1 MTLQY
6 HNSISTKD
14 GYTLSID
21 NIVVDFAVTPKTM
34 ETFGTLLDGLPI
46 KYAVQVTYWFSGKIG
61 SFKHNFKIQMQDGT
75 SYWVGCVLNSRK
87 PINRVRLDANPNK
100 VAHHAA
106 FEAVLQFLIR
116 HTRLHRRTVKRFDLA
131 VDIPAERSDVFLVK
145 DNRAYLERRHGREF
159 TQYLGAKSS
168 TVGRTRLCNKQIE
181 AKLGYPLTRLELTLN
196 PEIPYG
202 DVKFPTVYWIQTM
215 ETTIDELISVTD
227 TERFILGAIL
237 QGYGAVT
244 DLGRKTRAKITRLL
258 ERYIKRVEISQQ
270 DYDAILH
277 QLRGYITDQ
286 GPTEATDKDQPTDVP
301 GWVTKAEQSQQTE
314 LEF

>member
-1 MTLQY
+1 MTQY
-6 HNSISTKD
+6 YNPISTQD
-14 GYTLSID
+14 GYTLSVD
-21 NIVVDFAVTPKTM
+21 NIVADFAVTPKTM
-34 ETFGTLLDGLPI
+34 ETLGTLLDGLSI

-61 SFKHNFKIQMQDGT
+61 TFKHQFKIQMQDGT
-75 SYWVGCVLNSRK
+75 SFWLGCVLNSRK

-100 VAHHAA
+100 VAQHAA
-106 FEAVLQFLIR
+106 FEAVLQFLIK
-116 HTRLHRRTVKRFDLA
+116 HTRLHRRIVKRYDLA

-168 TVGRTRLCNKQIE
+168 TVGRTKLYNKQIE

-202 DVKFPTVYWIQTM
+202 DVKFPAVYWIQTM

-227 TERFILGAIL
+227 TERFIIGAIL

-244 DLGRKTRAKITRLL
+244 DLGRKTREKITRVLADYVK
-258 ERYIKRVEISQQ
+258 EVKISQQ
-270 DYDAILH
+270 DYDAIQH
-277 QLRGYITDQ
+277 QLRGYITGQ
-286 GPTEATDKDQPTDVP
+286 ALSEATDKDQPTAEP
-301 GWVTKAEQSQQTE
+301 GWVRKAAQSQQTE
-314 LEF
+314 LEL